1 MKHIS
6 KLFALFAI
14 MTMATACKDDINE
27 INNPLTITEPTVSS
41 VNVTSAKVTATATG
55 SHIIYRG
62 FCYSTSQ
69 NPTIDDNKVLSSKK
83 DMSLILSGLAPST
96 TYYARGFVQSSD
108 AVVYSEQVSFT
119 TLASAS
125 VDDDPQTGGPA
136 DLKRVSVHDPSIV
149 WEPLTSTYY
158 VFGSHRAAAKSSNLM
173 TWTAFTAPWATA
185 TSNNAIN
192 ADAFTTPQVTKVKKG
207 GQEYDLNFDA
217 FAWSK
222 RGNSSYS
229 VDGNMWAPDV
239 IYNKNLGKWCM
250 YLSINGDSWYS
261 SVILLTADKIEGPYR
276 YQAPVVMSGFRS
288 QSNYTARQLR
298 QSLAQRHR
306 PLRFLR

>member
-14 MTMATACKDDINE
+14 TMMATACKDDINE
-27 INNPLTITEPTVSS
+27 VNNPLTITEPSVSS
-41 VNVTSAKVTATATG
+41 VNATSAKATATATG

-69 NPTIDDNKVLSSKK
+69 NPTIDNNKVLSSKK

-96 TYYARGFVQSSD
+96 TYYVRGFVQSSEE
-108 AVVYSEQVSFT
+108 VVYSGQVSFT

-149 WEPLTSTYY
+149 WDPQTSTYY

-173 TWTAFTAPWATA
+173 TWTAFTAPWATEA
-185 TSNNAIN
+185 SNNAAN
-192 ADAFTTPQVTKVKKG
+192 ADAFTTPQITKVTKG
-207 GQEYDLNFDA
+207 GQEYELNFDA

-229 VDGNMWAPDV
+229 VDGTC
-239 IYNKNLGKWCM
+239 G
-250 YLSINGDSWYS
+250 
-261 SVILLTADKIEGPYR
+261 LLT
-276 YQAPVVMSGFRS
+276 
-288 QSNYTARQLR
+288 
-298 QSLAQRHR
+298 
-306 PLRFLR
+306 